1 MASSLNGGQRGGM
14 GCRSTR
20 HSSAVLPIGGDYERD
35 QTYTTALLKPLEEF
49 GFEPEPY
56 TAVPEFWP
64 DFVME

>member
-1 MASSLNGGQRGGM
+1 M

-56 TAVPEFWP
+56 IAVPECCG
-64 DFVME
+64 